1 MSMSFGLATTLNT
14 SQKLTPQMQQAI
26 KLLQLSSLELAQ
38 EVQAKLD
45 SNPLLE
51 RVEEDEDDYDNFDSY
66 DSHKG
71 EPLNEFGEPLTLD
84 SWNRNAS
91 VDSFAKSTHSLDDG
105 FDYSDNSSD
114 SLDKLQQ
121 ASFDDEAI
129 DNYAVEGDDYSGFDS
144 GNYASAAIG
153 SGSLSAHSANGNNE
167 DFDSYQGSTS
177 ATIQDHVRW
186 QLNFK
191 RLSETDTLIA
201 EYLMDSM
208 DEMGFIRLDIDELLQ
223 SFDTIA
229 SFYQWDERVEYDEV
243 MAVLRM
249 IQSCDP
255 LGVGARNLNEC
266 LALQLSK
273 LDTNTK
279 YLKEAQALLS
289 ASEHLVSNN
298 IKALTE
304 LTGLAPEQITPA
316 LNLLRTLNPSPGL
329 LFQSSQPDYMQPS
342 ESYDIPDVLVTP
354 IRRHNSNHT
363 TDNKNGNDTTAQ
375 IDGWQVRLNPDT
387 LPKLRVNQEYANLVK
402 RGDDSPDNQYLR
414 ENLTDARLFIRS
426 IEERNQNLL
435 KVATS
440 IVRYQQEFLQHGA
453 TAMQPLILKAIAEEV
468 DLHESTVSR
477 LTTSKT
483 ILTPQGLFSLKHFFS
498 SHVSSSD
505 GDISSTAISA
515 MIKQLIADED
525 PKKPL
530 SDSRIKDSL
539 FAEGIDIA
547 RRTVAKY
554 REAMNIGSSTQRKQ
568 KY

>member
-1 MSMSFGLATTLNT
+1 MSMSFGLATTLST

-51 RVEEDEDDYDNFDSY
+51 RIEDEDDYDIDVGGHETSE
-66 DSHKG
+66 S
-71 EPLNEFGEPLTLD
+71 LTLD
-84 SWNRNAS
+84 SWNQS
-91 VDSFAKSTHSLDDG
+91 TSTDSFNTASDYEDDFG
-105 FDYSDNSSD
+105 D

-121 ASFDDEAI
+121 SGIDEGAM
-129 DNYAVEGDDYSGFDS
+129 DNYASDRDDEGYFDADGFDS
-144 GNYASAAIG
+144 SNHASASSSSQKG
-153 SGSLSAHSANGNNE
+153 DE
-167 DFDSYQGSTS
+167 DFDQYQGGTAAS
-177 ATIQDHVRW
+177 IQDHVRW

-191 RLSETDTLIA
+191 RLSEADMLIA
-201 EYLMDSM
+201 TYLVDSM
-208 DEMGFIRLDIDELLQ
+208 DDMGFVRLDIDELLQ
-223 SFDTIA
+223 SFDTMA
-229 SFYQWDERVEYDEV
+229 SFYQWDERVEHDEI
-243 MAVLRM
+243 MAVLRI

-255 LGVGARNLNEC
+255 LGVGARHLSEC
-266 LALQLSK
+266 LAIQLAK
-273 LDTNTK
+273 LDADTE
-279 YLKEAQALLS
+279 YLKEAKVLLS

-304 LTGLAPEQITPA
+304 RTGLAPKDITPA

-329 LFQSSQPDYMQPS
+329 LFQSSQPDYARS
-342 ESYDIPDVLVTP
+342 TDSYDIPDVLVAP
-354 IRRHNSNHT
+354 IRRRKDNLHSE
-363 TDNKNGNDTTAQ
+363 TDGQ
-375 IDGWQVRLNPDT
+375 EDGWHVRLNPDT

-414 ENLTDARLFIRS
+414 ENLTDARLFILS

-440 IVRYQQEFLQHGA
+440 IVRYQQDFLQYGA
-453 TAMQPLILKAIAEEV
+453 TAMQPLILKVIAEEV
-468 DLHESTVSR
+468 GLHESTVSR

-498 SHVSSSD
+498 SHVSSTD

-515 MIKQLIADED
+515 MIKQLITDED

-530 SDSRIKDSL
+530 SDSRIKDYL
-539 FAEGIDIA
+539 LAEGIDIA

>member
-1 MSMSFGLATTLNT
+1 MSMSFGLAATLSN

-38 EVQAKLD
+38 EVQMKLD

-51 RVEEDEDDYDNFDSY
+51 RIEDENDYDAHDNDSDEFDKHTES
-66 DSHKG
+66 
-71 EPLNEFGEPLTLD
+71 LTLD
-84 SWNRNAS
+84 MWNSDTVNHNSSNDRSKGDNSDNNSLDNDYDDAFS
-91 VDSFAKSTHSLDDG
+91 DSF
-105 FDYSDNSSD
+105 
-114 SLDKLQQ
+114 DKLQQ
-121 ASFDDEAI
+121 SNMDSTAMDS
-129 DNYAVEGDDYSGFDS
+129 GDINNDYQNADSDTDYSRFDT
-144 GNYASAAIG
+144 GNYASATG
-153 SGSLSAHSANGNNE
+153 SGGSSTNYDEL
-167 DFDSYQGSTS
+167 DSYQGSTS

-191 RLSETDTLIA
+191 RLSDTDRLIA

-208 DEMGFIRLDIDELLQ
+208 NDMGFIQLDIDELLQ
-223 SFDTIA
+223 SFDTMA
-229 SFYQWDERVEYDEV
+229 SFYQWETQIEHDEIA
-243 MAVLRM
+243 MVLRM

-255 LGVGARNLNEC
+255 LGVGARNLSEC
-266 LALQLSK
+266 LNLQLSK
-273 LDTNTK
+273 LNPNTEHLA
-279 YLKEAQALLS
+279 YAQALLS
-289 ASEHLVSNN
+289 ASEYLVSNN
-298 IKALTE
+298 IKALTDA
-304 LTGLAPEQITPA
+304 TGLAPEHITPA
-316 LNLLRTLNPSPGL
+316 LNLLRTLNPNPGL
-329 LFQSSQPDYMQPS
+329 TFQSRQPEYTQPPA
-342 ESYDIPDVLVTP
+342 SYDIPDVLVTP
-354 IRRHNSNHT
+354 SRR
-363 TDNKNGNDTTAQ
+363 NDDVIQ
-375 IDGWQVRLNPDT
+375 NEGWYVRLNPET

-440 IVRYQQEFLQHGA
+440 IVRRQQEFLLHGA
-453 TAMQPLILKAIAEEV
+453 TAMQPLILKDIAEEV
-468 DLHESTVSR
+468 ELHESTVSR

-505 GDISSTAISA
+505 GDVSSTAISA
-515 MIKQLIADED
+515 MIKQLIADEN

-530 SDSRIKDSL
+530 SDSRIQTQLLDD
-539 FAEGIDIA
+539 GIDIA

>member
-1 MSMSFGLATTLNT
+1 MSMSFGLATTLSN

-51 RVEEDEDDYDNFDSY
+51 RIENDDEY
-66 DSHKG
+66 DSG
-71 EPLNEFGEPLTLD
+71 DDEIEEWSEPLTLD
-84 SWNRNAS
+84 SWNQS
-91 VDSFAKSTHSLDDG
+91 SSDSFDSVPTTSTE
-105 FDYSDNSSD
+105 YSGDSSDSFSD

-121 ASFDDEAI
+121 PNIDDSAIDVDSYSSSDADSFDIGSFDTG
-129 DNYAVEGDDYSGFDS
+129 NYTSTATGS
-144 GNYASAAIG
+144 GNSRG
-153 SGSLSAHSANGNNE
+153 DE
-167 DFDSYQGSTS
+167 DFDSYQGGTS
-177 ATIQDHVRW
+177 STIQDHVRW

-191 RLSETDTLIA
+191 RLSEADTLIA
-201 EYLMDSM
+201 EYLIDSM
-208 DEMGFIRLDIDELLQ
+208 DDMGFIRIDIDELLQ
-223 SFDTIA
+223 SFDTMA
-229 SFYQWDERVEYDEV
+229 SFYQWDERVEKEEV
-243 MAVLRM
+243 LTVLRI

-255 LGVGARNLNEC
+255 VGVGARHLSEC
-266 LALQLSK
+266 LSIQLSK
-273 LDTNTK
+273 LDARTE
-279 YLKEAQALLS
+279 YLQEAQALLS

-304 LTGLAPEQITPA
+304 RTGLVPEYITPA
-316 LNLLRTLNPSPGL
+316 LTLLRTLNASPGL
-329 LFQSSQPDYMQPS
+329 LFQSSQPDYAQPP

-354 IRRHNSNHT
+354 IRNNKATSNSE
-363 TDNKNGNDTTAQ
+363 AEE
-375 IDGWQVRLNPDT
+375 DGWYVRLNPDT

-498 SHVSSSD
+498 SHVSSAD

-515 MIKQLIADED
+515 MIKKLIADEN

-530 SDSRIKDSL
+530 SDSRIKDEL
-539 FAEGIDIA
+539 LADGIDIA